1 MSRCPCLF
9 GCDILVPGCQWVK
22 IKEIGLIDY
31 RVSRGLKGRNKVFGN
46 FEKKSELIFFLLF
59 LLLFNSGCSN
69 NKGEFEIFMVADT
82 DRDGQVDFELDR
94 LGADNWTYERGAVFL
109 NNCDSDQNTGKP
121 DCADTVVN
129 REEDLKDLAL
139 IKVRKIK
146 NLPIDSQ
153 VSISVDTAS
162 KRRVQLFSKNFDG
175 NFECIDLKEKGNINV
190 EQLRNIDLELWIEAN
205 SFADAEWSGE
215 TQAKI
220 TLELPDGVIKEKT
233 VCLKVAPF
241 ILLSNLQRGKT
252 LYVRAFPGRND
263 AFIQQLKRLVSKAEA
278 ELFIVPEGEPYQPHD
293 IWLQDAMEIGY
304 TEKPGQRMN
313 VVLQANR
320 ERSLD
325 NFPLKGLLGPD
336 YGWIRV
342 GSYRESYARGRGGNG
357 WLDWYGNLEVSP
369 PLPEFPFGRI
379 FYGFNPEGPS
389 EASLNPD
396 IVALLEAQKLQTPA
410 IRLDTG
416 WLLIKHVDEMISFL
430 PPKNPE
436 RPFCVMV
443 VSPEAMITL
452 LKGWKAEGHGE
463 TSVLKRFQ
471 LDINVTSL
479 LSNQKLLQHN
489 IQLQHDRIEPNITLL
504 KNELKL
510 LEEDFIRIPALFS
523 ESGSPLFPNM
533 VNSAVLND
541 YLLIADPDGP
551 IINGVDML
559 QEEVKR
565 LLSGVPVHPVFL
577 DDTQYH
583 KWSGNVHCATNIRRE
598 GLSKAWFKTDI
609 N

>member
-1 MSRCPCLF
+1 MIGKF
-9 GCDILVPGCQWVK
+9 GK
-22 IKEIGLIDY
+22 I
-31 RVSRGLKGRNKVFGN
+31 
-46 FEKKSELIFFLLF
+46 SELILFLFLF
-59 LLLFNSGCSN
+59 LLLSSGCSN
-69 NKGEFEIFMVADT
+69 SRGEFEICMAADT

-94 LGADNWTYERGAVFL
+94 LGADTWTYERGAVFL

-121 DCADTVVN
+121 DWADTVVN
-129 REEDLKDLAL
+129 GEEDLKDLAL
-139 IKVRKIK
+139 IKTRKIQ
-146 NLPIDSQ
+146 NLPPDSQ
-153 VSISVDTAS
+153 ISISADEAS
-162 KRRVQLFSKNFDG
+162 RQRVRLFLKNSDG
-175 NFECIDLKEKGNINV
+175 NLEYLDLKEKGNIDAR
-190 EQLRNIDLELWIEAN
+190 QLRDSGVELWIEAN
-205 SFADAEWSGE
+205 SFADAEWDGE
-215 TQAKI
+215 TRVKM
-220 TLELPDGVIKEKT
+220 TLELPDGSIHENT

-263 AFIQQLKRLVSKAEA
+263 VFIQQLMRVVPKAGA
-278 ELFIVPEGEPYQPHD
+278 ELFIVPEGEPYRPHD
-293 IWLQDAMEIGY
+293 IWLQDALEIGY

-357 WLDWYGNLEVSP
+357 WLDWYGNLEVTP
-369 PLPEFPFGRI
+369 PLPECRFGRI
-379 FYGFNPEGPS
+379 CYGFNPEGPPD
-389 EASLNPD
+389 ASLNPE
-396 IVALLEAQKLQTPA
+396 IVAMLEAQQLQKPA

-430 PPKNPE
+430 PPKNRD
-436 RPFCVMV
+436 RPCSVMV
-443 VSPEAMITL
+443 VSPEAMIAL
-452 LKGWKAEGHGE
+452 LKRWKAQGYGE
-463 TSVLKRFQ
+463 TSVLERFQ
-471 LDINVTSL
+471 PDTTVASL
-479 LSNQKLLQHN
+479 LSDEKLLQHN
-489 IQLQHDRIEPNITLL
+489 SHLQHDRIEPNIALM
-504 KNELKL
+504 KSELKL
-510 LEEDFIRIPALFS
+510 SEEDFIRIPALFS
-523 ESGSPLFPNM
+523 EGGSSLFPNM

-551 IINGVDML
+551 VINGVDLL

-565 LLSGVPVHPVFL
+565 LLSGVPVRPVFL

-598 GLSKAWFKTDI
+598 GLSGAWFKK
-609 N
+609 

>member
-1 MSRCPCLF
+1 M
-9 GCDILVPGCQWVK
+9 
-22 IKEIGLIDY
+22 
-31 RVSRGLKGRNKVFGN
+31 FGN
-46 FEKKSELIFFLLF
+46 FEKRPELIFFLLL
-59 LLLFNSGCSN
+59 LLLFSSGCSN
-69 NKGEFEIFMVADT
+69 SRREFEICMVADT

-94 LGADNWTYERGAVFL
+94 LGADTWTQERGAVFL

-121 DCADTVVN
+121 DWADSVVN
-129 REEDLKDLAL
+129 GEEDLKDLAL

-146 NLPIDSQ
+146 NLPPQSRI
-153 VSISVDTAS
+153 SISANEAS
-162 KRRVQLFSKNFDG
+162 RERVRIFLKNPNG
-175 NFECIDLKEKGNINV
+175 NLEGINLNDKGNIDAGP
-190 EQLRNIDLELWIEAN
+190 LRDSGLELRIEAN
-205 SFADAEWSGE
+205 SFADAEWDGE
-215 TQAKI
+215 TQVKI
-220 TLELPDGVIKEKT
+220 TVELPDGSIHENT

-263 AFIQQLKRLVSKAEA
+263 AFIQQLKRIVPQTGA
-278 ELFIVPEGEPYQPHD
+278 ELFIVPEGEPYRSHD

-357 WLDWYGNLEVSP
+357 WLDWYGNLEVTP
-369 PLPEFPFGRI
+369 PLPECAFGRMC
-379 FYGFNPEGPS
+379 YGFNPEGPPD
-389 EASLNPD
+389 ASLNPE
-396 IVALLEAQKLQTPA
+396 IVAVLEAQKLQTPG

-430 PPKNPE
+430 PPKNPG

-443 VSPEAMITL
+443 VSPEAMIAL
-452 LKGWKAEGHGE
+452 LKRWKAEGYGE
-463 TSVLKRFQ
+463 TAVLKRFQ
-471 LDINVTSL
+471 PDTTVASL
-479 LSNQKLLQHN
+479 LSDEKLLQHN
-489 IQLQHDRIEPNITLL
+489 IHLQRDRIEPNIAIL

-510 LEEDFIRIPALFS
+510 SEEDFIRIPALFS
-523 ESGSPLFPNM
+523 EEGSSMFPNM

-551 IINGVDML
+551 LIDGVDLL

-565 LLSGVPVHPVFL
+565 LLSGVPVRPVFL

-598 GLSKAWFKTDI
+598 GLSEAWFKK
-609 N
+609 